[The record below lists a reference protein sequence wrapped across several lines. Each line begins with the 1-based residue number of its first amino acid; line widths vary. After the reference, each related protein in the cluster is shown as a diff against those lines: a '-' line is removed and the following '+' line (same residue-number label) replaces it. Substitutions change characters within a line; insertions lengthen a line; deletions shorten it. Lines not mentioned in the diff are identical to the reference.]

1 MTHMTVPPA
10 VLGALEPGSLPTVST
25 LVTAG
30 EALGEEL
37 AAGWAAGHRLINA
50 YGPTETT
57 VCATMTDPLAVDRS
71 GRPPIGRPV
80 INTRVFVLDGRLR
93 LVPPGVSGELYV
105 AGAGLARGYL
115 GRAGLTAE
123 RFVACPFGSTAGERM
138 YRTGDVARWNRD
150 GRLEYLGRTDEQVK
164 IRGFRIE
171 PGEIETVLATHEQVG
186 QVAVIARED
195 TPGDRRLVAYVVPAD
210 AACGVDAAGLRA
222 HVAGVLPGY
231 MVPSAVVVLEGLPL
245 TVNGKLDRRALP
257 APDYAAGG
265 AGSGSRRGPAT
276 VREEILCGLFAQV
289 LGVAGV
295 GVEDSFFELGGH
307 SLLATRL
314 VSRIRTVLGVELP
327 LRALFETPTVAGL
340 ATRLAGAGTARAAL
354 VAGTRPEV
362 LPVSFAQQRLWFL
375 GQLEGPSAT
384 YNIPAALRLT
394 GALDLGALRAALA
407 DVVARHEVLRTVY
420 ATVDGRPVQRILEV
434 GAEQA
439 VVELP
444 VIEVAEPEDL
454 AGAVAEGA
462 GYAFDLSR
470 EIPLR
475 AWLFAVGPDEHVLL
489 LVVHHIAGDGW
500 SMAPLARDVSTAY
513 AARCRGEVPG
523 WEPLPVQYADYA
535 LWQRELLGQDTDPDS
550 VLAQQLAYW
559 RGALAGVPEEL
570 ALPFDRPRPAVA
582 SHHGDTVPLTV
593 PPALHGRLVELARE
607 QGVTVFMVLQAGL
620 AVLLS
625 RLGAGTRHPRR
636 YPDRRAHR
644 RGP

>member
-1 MTHMTVPPA
+1 MGGV
-10 VLGALEPGSLPTVST
+10 
-25 LVTAG
+25 
-30 EALGEEL
+30 
-37 AAGWAAGHRLINA
+37 
-50 YGPTETT
+50 
-57 VCATMTDPLAVDRS
+57 
-71 GRPPIGRPV
+71 PIGRPMW
-80 INTRVFVLDGRLR
+80 NTQVYVLDERLR
-93 LVPPGVSGELYV
+93 PVPVGVAGELYL

-171 PGEIETVLATHEQVG
+171 PGEIETVLATHERVG

-195 TPGDRRLVAYVVPAD
+195 TPGDRRLVAYIVPAD

-265 AGSGSRRGPAT
+265 AGAVSGAGHRCRRRSCAVCSRRCWVLRGWGWRTASSSWAGIRCWRRGWSAGSARCWVWNCRCGRCSRRRRWRGWRPGWRGR
-276 VREEILCGLFAQV
+276 VRPVPRC
-289 LGVAGV
+289 VAGV
-295 GVEDSFFELGGH
+295 
-307 SLLATRL
+307 
-314 VSRIRTVLGVELP
+314 
-327 LRALFETPTVAGL
+327 
-340 ATRLAGAGTARAAL
+340 
-354 VAGTRPEV
+354 RPEV

-394 GALDLGALRAALA
+394 GALDLGALRAALG

-489 LVVHHIAGDGW
+489 LV
-500 SMAPLARDVSTAY
+500 SAPHR
-513 AARCRGEVPG
+513 R
-523 WEPLPVQYADYA
+523 
-535 LWQRELLGQDTDPDS
+535 
-550 VLAQQLAYW
+550 
-559 RGALAGVPEEL
+559 
-570 ALPFDRPRPAVA
+570 
-582 SHHGDTVPLTV
+582 
-593 PPALHGRLVELARE
+593 GRLVHGDRWR
-607 QGVTVFMVLQAGL
+607 VTC
-620 AVLLS
+620 
-625 RLGAGTRHPRR
+625 PRR
-636 YPDRRAHR
+636 MRRVAVVRCRAGSRCRCSTPTTPCGSVSCWARTPIRTVCSRSSWRTGGARWPGCR
-644 RGP
+644 RSWRCRSTGRVRRWPVTTATPFPSPSRRLCTDGWWSWPVSRA